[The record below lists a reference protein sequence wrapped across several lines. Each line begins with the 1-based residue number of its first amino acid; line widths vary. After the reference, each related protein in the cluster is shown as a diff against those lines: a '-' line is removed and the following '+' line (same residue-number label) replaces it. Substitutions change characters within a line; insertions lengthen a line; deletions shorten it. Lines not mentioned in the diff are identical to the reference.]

1 MYLHNDKDLF
11 TEVIT
16 ETNAQTGIAESI
28 IEKDYYVTMILKLLA
43 KSNPD
48 IVFKGGT
55 SLSKCFHLI
64 NRFSED
70 IDITFS
76 EHIGE
81 SRRKKLKYNILKPIS
96 DELGMPI
103 ENWDSI
109 ESDKDYNY
117 YLFGYQPASD
127 YPVEGIM
134 PGVKLETALVSSPET
149 LSKMKSAFDDFKA
162 EALKR
167 KTAVKKGQSSSKE
180 FEDWIL
186 VQSSRLYE
194 I

>member
-16 ETNAQTGIAESI
+16 EANAQTGIAESI

-70 IDITFS
+70 ID
-76 EHIGE
+76 
-81 SRRKKLKYNILKPIS
+81 
-96 DELGMPI
+96 
-103 ENWDSI
+103 SI
-109 ESDKDYNY
+109 
-117 YLFGYQPASD
+117 
-127 YPVEGIM
+127 
-134 PGVKLETALVSSPET
+134 
-149 LSKMKSAFDDFKA
+149 
-162 EALKR
+162 R
-167 KTAVKKGQSSSKE
+167 
-180 FEDWIL
+180 
-186 VQSSRLYE
+186 
-194 I
+194 